1 MKEDLFADNSL
12 PLEWCLYYWNLQ
24 SEKRNS
30 PFFIFFWQVISSD
43 RTLAPKNQMHKSKE
57 IQLLSFPTLPDE
69 DAQEK
74 QKLA

>member
-1 MKEDLFADNSL
+1 MLTTPCPWSGVSIAGTSSL
-12 PLEWCLYYWNLQ
+12 
-24 SEKRNS
+24 KRET
-30 PFFIFFWQVISSD
+30 PHFFFIYFFWQVISSD